1 MLFPIPLLI
10 TAFVVTVIIIA
21 AIIIAALYVKKVAL
35 QQLLLDTEELLK
47 LREDYSLLQK
57 RYAANIEANLEHAAN
72 IKANRQ

>member
-47 LREDYSLLQK
+47 LREDYSELQRK
-57 RYAANIEANLEHAAN
+57 YTANIQ
-72 IKANRQ
+72 ANRQ